1 MPKMV
6 RLRPVRG
13 MLVTMDGDIEG
24 GTKTVV
30 AAQPTA
36 AVNRAAERDFIL
48 LLCRYLVTAV
58 MEDEER
64 AEEE

>member
-1 MPKMV
+1 
-6 RLRPVRG
+6 
-13 MLVTMDGDIEG
+13 MDGDIEG
-24 GTKTVV
+24 GTKAVV

-48 LLCRYLVTAV
+48 LLCRYLVTCDGGR